1 MANITAA
8 QVKAL
13 RDATGAGMMDAK
25 KALVEADGDREKAAV
40 ILRQKGL
47 SKVATLEDRENNE
60 GTVAI
65 AVDGNVAAMVLLK
78 AETDFAGKSEDFVEL
93 TQKLADAVLR
103 DGEVGVESLKEELDN
118 LRISK
123 RENIEI
129 GDVVRLEAADGNIL
143 DAYLHRQDG
152 RGVNGVLIEVAGSDA
167 ETVHEIALHVA
178 FAKPEALRR
187 DEIDA
192 DKVEKARASFEELT
206 RKEGKPEQAVPKIVE
221 GRLNSWYGERVLP
234 EQGVFGEKETVK
246 ERLGDAE
253 IVRFHQL
260 YVGA

>member
-103 DGEVGVESLKEELDN
+103 DGEAGVESLKEELDN